1 MLLRY
6 AMVERSAPCM
16 VELSTKLIQAS
27 SICSIDWDLK
37 LSFEISVM
45 KDTFNEAVN
54 DVDLKRFLIGEMFG
68 CANNLCSPVRCLAS
82 NFLLTRYTLVI
93 CSYKAFY
100 SRRPL
105 ICICDSSFYDRKRQ
119 TWYLFSTHC
128 FTTRTSTAVLNQGGY
143 SWLFYH
149 SSCQTRIAKR

>member
-45 KDTFNEAVN
+45 KDTFCEAVN
-54 DVDLKRFLIGEMFG
+54 DVDLKKFLKGE
-68 CANNLCSPVRCLAS
+68 NLDAQTLSVLLFAVLRQIFCLRA
-82 NFLLTRYTLVI
+82 YTLVI

-100 SRRPL
+100 SGRPL

-119 TWYLFSTHC
+119 TLYLFSTHC

-143 SWLFYH
+143 SWLFYY